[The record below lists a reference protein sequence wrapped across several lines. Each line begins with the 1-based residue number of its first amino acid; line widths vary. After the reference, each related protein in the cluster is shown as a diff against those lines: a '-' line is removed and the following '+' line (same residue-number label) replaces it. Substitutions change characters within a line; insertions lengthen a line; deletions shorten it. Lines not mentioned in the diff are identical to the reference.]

1 MQLTTSTCT
10 RGLLFGA
17 LLFPVSLALAQEKQP
32 HVKNGIYLGV
42 AVPHITIAG
51 SFDGESALTGGGE
64 FIVIPKVVSNFGQG
78 ALVGGRTGRSA
89 LELSFLRSQHNATFL
104 DLPVKVRYHALTCDV
119 RYYLVTE
126 STAQPFVLLGATL
139 DWLTIKGGSMT
150 ATEIGDAVFQGGGFC
165 AGGGLAIYFHP
176 RVSISGEAVYR
187 LIGYGGEHSVKGV
200 QNKWMGINDKD
211 FSGDGMNLTLGLRLT
226 L

>member
-1 MQLTTSTCT
+1 
-10 RGLLFGA
+10 
-17 LLFPVSLALAQEKQP
+17 
-32 HVKNGIYLGV
+32 
-42 AVPHITIAG
+42 
-51 SFDGESALTGGGE
+51 
-64 FIVIPKVVSNFGQG
+64 
-78 ALVGGRTGRSA
+78 
-89 LELSFLRSQHNATFL
+89 
-104 DLPVKVRYHALTCDV
+104 
-119 RYYLVTE
+119 
-126 STAQPFVLLGATL
+126 
-139 DWLTIKGGSMT
+139 MT

-165 AGGGLAIYFHP
+165 AGSGLAIYFHP